1 MVKIGFY
8 SAFVVLLM
16 SCGRENP
23 ERMNQFDLLEQ
34 SAHSEPIKHFRKS
47 IERENIQIEF
57 PHFGGHPF
65 SKLMQHLLK
74 KDTLGAFCIGQRSVR
89 IRYSVMWATDKV
101 LSMDQEV
108 WMDCPM
114 NEGVRKTKVNF
125 LFTRQ
130 EKQISRV
137 LLEGS
142 PGLLQ
147 EIQVALR
154 KRQAPYCSVPKI
166 EEVFPF
172 IKSGRIHVTPHYASS
187 LCDTTFE
194 RKGISRTDLRL
205 SSNKLFLVLR

>member
-8 SAFVVLLM
+8 IAFVVLLL

-34 SAHSEPIKHFRKS
+34 SAHGH
-47 IERENIQIEF
+47 IQIEF

-74 KDTLGAFCIGQRSVR
+74 KDTLGAFCVGQRSVR
-89 IRYSVMWATDKV
+89 IRYSVLWATDKV

-114 NEGVRKTKVNF
+114 NEGIRKTKVNF

-137 LLEGS
+137 LL
-142 PGLLQ
+142 
-147 EIQVALR
+147 
-154 KRQAPYCSVPKI
+154 
-166 EEVFPF
+166 
-172 IKSGRIHVTPHYASS
+172 
-187 LCDTTFE
+187 
-194 RKGISRTDLRL
+194 
-205 SSNKLFLVLR
+205 

>member
-8 SAFVVLLM
+8 SAFVVLLL

-47 IERENIQIEF
+47 IELENIQIEF

-74 KDTLGAFCIGQRSVR
+74 KDTLGAFCVGQRSVR
-89 IRYSVMWATDKV
+89 IRYSVLWVTDKV

-114 NEGVRKTKVNF
+114 NEGIRKTKVNF

-147 EIQVALR
+147 EIQAALR

-166 EEVFPF
+166 EEVFPI
-172 IKSGRIHVTPHYASS
+172 IKSGSIQVTPHYASS
-187 LCDTTFE
+187 LCDTTFK

-205 SSNKLFLVLR
+205 SSNQLFLMLR